1 MSKWN
6 RVKDTFQRAH
16 EDFEFQLCTFYT
28 FTTSYDDTTG
38 ETSISQDNSYSANCE
53 VLQPS
58 SSNIERDRY
67 GVDTDIDIVLRLKK
81 TETFIS
87 SLDLMGD
94 DAQYQSQIETAK
106 GKRFKLIDTIYEQ
119 ESGFV
124 SIPATESDP
133 PNE

>member
-119 ESGFV
+119 KSGFV